1 MSVATKAG
9 RTAAGFRPLP
19 AWLLLLTVTVI
30 GLNLRAGMGSIPPL
44 LGRISDDLR
53 LPATAQALLTSAQV
67 IFIGLSA
74 PAVRRLAAR
83 MGAESATAVLL
94 GALSLSCLMRFQA
107 TSIAVLLVSAAL
119 AGLGMGGV
127 SVLMP
132 GLIAHHLPR
141 LPGLAT
147 GLYSTA
153 MAGGVALAAWTAG
166 PLAERLGGW
175 RPALGAW
182 GVAAALT
189 ALAWLALLPR
199 LSRTPAAE
207 AAREKPRRSP
217 WKSATARWITL
228 YTVLQT
234 IVGFSG
240 LAWIA
245 PSYVERGLPA
255 QDGAAL
261 FSLFQLVQ
269 LVAMLTLPPI
279 TDHTRD
285 RRPLLAVSL
294 ACVALGLA
302 GMVAAPAALA
312 IPAVGLFGLGI
323 GGSFS
328 LGLVLII
335 DAAADRDEAT
345 QLSAMVTLVG
355 YIGGASGPLM
365 LGLLHDLTGGFDAGY
380 ATLLVISLVILCIVP
395 VFRPGRG
402 LGSPLPAR
410 PAASPGRTA
419 ESSPGEG

>member
-1 MSVATKAG
+1 MATRTG
-9 RTAAGFRPLP
+9 RNAAGVRPLP
-19 AWLLLLTVTVI
+19 TWLLLLTVTVI
-30 GLNLRAGMGSIPPL
+30 GLNLRASMGTIPPL
-44 LGRISDDLR
+44 LGRIGDDLR
-53 LPATAQALLTSAQV
+53 LPATAQALLTSV
-67 IFIGLSA
+67 PVVFIGLSA
-74 PAVRRLAAR
+74 PAARRLAAR
-83 MGAESATAVLL
+83 MGAEGAAAVLL
-94 GALSLSCLMRFQA
+94 GVLSLSCLMRFPA
-107 TSIAVLLVSAAL
+107 VSVGVLLVSAAL
-119 AGLGMGGV
+119 AGVGMGGV
-127 SVLMP
+127 SVLVP

-166 PLAERLGGW
+166 PLAELLGGW

-207 AAREKPRRSP
+207 VAPQTRRRSP

-234 IVGFSG
+234 VVGFSG

-245 PSYVERGLPA
+245 PSYVERGLSA
-255 QDGAAL
+255 QDGAGL

-269 LVAMLTLPPI
+269 LVAMITLPPL

-285 RRPLLAVSL
+285 RRPLLTVSL
-294 ACVALGLA
+294 VCVALGLA

-312 IPAVGLFGLGI
+312 IPAVALFGLGI

-335 DAAADRDEAT
+335 DAAADRNEAT

-355 YIGGASGPLM
+355 YIGGASGPLL

-402 LGSPLPAR
+402 LDAPLPSPPAGSPD
-410 PAASPGRTA
+410 RTA
-419 ESSPGEG
+419 EASPGEG